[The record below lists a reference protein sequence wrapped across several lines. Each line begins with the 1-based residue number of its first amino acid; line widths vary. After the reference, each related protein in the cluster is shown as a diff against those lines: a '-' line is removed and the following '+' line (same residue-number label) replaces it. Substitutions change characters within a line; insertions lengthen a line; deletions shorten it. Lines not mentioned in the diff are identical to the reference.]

1 MDITDNMFMEVWL
14 NLSRALDSKIN
25 KLKGDSMGKVKSDV
39 ELARELA
46 EQVMSDQEF
55 RIIWLEQ
62 GLKRIASPQ
71 VESIL
76 KLRQIARAYLDGE
89 PTTADEYNKL
99 HEDMETS

>member
-1 MDITDNMFMEVWL
+1 MEDIISKVWM
-14 NLSRALDSKIN
+14 NLIKDVDKKIS

-39 ELARELA
+39 DLARELA
-46 EQVMSDQEF
+46 EEVMSDQEF

-62 GLKRIASPQ
+62 GLKRIASPR

-76 KLRQIARAYLDGE
+76 KVRQIARAYLDGE